1 MELVDMNSLGLFNF
15 FLILSVQVG
24 FTLYYRCN
32 ISYVFIYS
40 LPYRRLF
47 FLVNEPNIIVRS
59 YKLYLNIY
67 SNLYSIIIIKFIIEI
82 L

>member
-32 ISYVFIYS
+32 IFYAFIYS
-40 LPYRRLF
+40 LSYF
-47 FLVNEPNIIVRS
+47 IFLINEPNIIVTS
-59 YKLYLNIY
+59 YKLYLNVLII
-67 SNLYSIIIIKFIIEI
+67 SIV
-82 L
+82 